1 MAFGSLSSLGF
12 GSGVLTQDTIDKLK
26 EAEQKARIDPY
37 TKKIEENTTKQKDL
51 TEIKT
56 KLLSFQTAVSSLAD
70 ATVFAKRKVVGS
82 ISDNPPASLTVNS
95 GVALQSMNINVTQLA
110 QKDVYQSKGLAND
123 GGFVNAQLNGTA
135 DLTFFSNGKEYTVTV
150 DKNTTYRDLAD
161 KINEASGG
169 EIVAKIVNTGEKGT
183 PYRLTLTSKETGEDS
198 AISFYAGKKDSN
210 GQYQSDS
217 EAENI
222 FSNLGWELDKTS
234 SIDPAKDKKG
244 YGIKDASLHIQTA
257 QNAEFTLDG
266 IKMFRSSNTVTD
278 LGVGM
283 TLTLNKTGEI
293 NFDVQQDFEGVTKA
307 MQDLVD
313 AYNDLVTNLN
323 AATDYNSE
331 TGTKGTLQGISE
343 VNSIRSSILADLFD
357 SQVVDGTTE
366 DANGNKVNTKVMLSM
381 QDFGLSLNDAGTLSF
396 DSSKFEQKV
405 KEDPDSTESF
415 FSNITKYE
423 DINHTGEVIKTGSL
437 SKYLNSNGGNTNGLE
452 FKPGDF
458 TIVFNN
464 QTYDLSKNSDGTNFK
479 LTGKTEEELLQ
490 TSVPDLIDYN
500 MPENG
505 VFHNLILAKIDAKYP
520 AHAQQIMHAF
530 WGVGQMSFVKHAI
543 FVDKNA
549 PSLKDYDALIPYM
562 LDRFNTKKI
571 LISEGICDQLDHA
584 SPNSCFGGKAG
595 LDACEE
601 IQVEELEIL
610 EDEKLL
616 ELFKTKVELL
626 NLKQFYKESKSP
638 IVCILL
644 DKKEKIEQS
653 FDKLLEFKKHF
664 RILVFLDA
672 ENKLENSYMLV
683 WRVVNNIDA
692 KRDIFIKEERLG
704 VDASAKGEA
713 EGYLRAWPK
722 QTDCTKSVIED
733 LILRNILENNP
744 DLFNKFEIF

>member
-12 GSGVLTQDTIDKLK
+12 GSGVLKQDTMDQLK
-26 EAEQKARIDPY
+26 KAEQKARIDPY

-123 GGFVNAQLNGTA
+123 GGFVDAQLNGTA
-135 DLTFFSNGKEYTVTV
+135 DLTFFSNGKEYTVRV

-210 GQYQSDS
+210 GKYQED
-217 EAENI
+217 ANAKKI
-222 FSNLGWELDKTS
+222 FGDLGWELDTTG
-234 SIDPAKDKKG
+234 SIDPAKNKKG
-244 YGIKDASLHIQTA
+244 YGIKEASLHIQTA

-283 TLTLNKTGEI
+283 TLTLKKTGEI

-307 MQDLVD
+307 MQDLAD

-323 AATDYNSE
+323 TATDYNSE

-381 QDFGLSLNDAGTLSF
+381 QDFGLSLNKAGTLSF
-396 DSSKFEQKV
+396 NSSKFEKKV

-423 DINHTGEVIKTGSL
+423 DINHTGDVIKTGSL
-437 SKYLNSNGGNTNGLE
+437 STYLNPSGTGDKGLE

-479 LTGKTEEELLQ
+479 LTGKIEEELLQ
-490 TSVPDLIDYN
+490 
-500 MPENG
+500 
-505 VFHNLILAKIDAKYP
+505 NLANHINSKGIE
-520 AHAQQIMHAF
+520 
-530 WGVGQMSFVKHAI
+530 G
-543 FVDKNA
+543 
-549 PSLKDYDALIPYM
+549 LK
-562 LDRFNTKKI
+562 
-571 LISEGICDQLDHA
+571 
-584 SPNSCFGGKAG
+584 
-595 LDACEE
+595 
-601 IQVEELEIL
+601 V
-610 EDEKLL
+610 
-616 ELFKTKVELL
+616 KVESHNQNNVKGLKL
-626 NLKQFYKESKSP
+626 NFSGDGSSDFSIKGNADILKKLGLSDVNISSKPIEGKGIFSKLKATLQEMTGKNGSITKYDQSLTKDIKSLNTSKDSTQAMIDTRYDTMANQWLQYES
-638 IVCILL
+638 ILT
-644 DKKEKIEQS
+644 
-653 FDKLLEFKKHF
+653 KLNQQLNTVTNM
-664 RILVFLDA
+664 INA
-672 ENKLENSYMLV
+672 ANNS
-683 WRVVNNIDA
+683 NN
-692 KRDIFIKEERLG
+692 
-704 VDASAKGEA
+704 
-713 EGYLRAWPK
+713 
-722 QTDCTKSVIED
+722 
-733 LILRNILENNP
+733 
-744 DLFNKFEIF
+744 

>member
-12 GSGVLTQDTIDKLK
+12 GSGVLKQDTMDQLK
-26 EAEQKARIDPY
+26 KAEQKARIDPY

-123 GGFVNAQLNGTA
+123 GGFVDAQLNGTA
-135 DLTFFSNGKEYTVTV
+135 DLTFFSNGKEYTVRV

-210 GQYQSDS
+210 GKYQED
-217 EAENI
+217 ANAKKI
-222 FSNLGWELDKTS
+222 FGDLGWELDTTG
-234 SIDPAKDKKG
+234 SIDPAKNKKG
-244 YGIKDASLHIQTA
+244 YGIKEASLHIQTA

-283 TLTLNKTGEI
+283 TLTLKKTGEI

-307 MQDLVD
+307 MQDLAD

-323 AATDYNSE
+323 TATDYNSE

-381 QDFGLSLNDAGTLSF
+381 QDFGLSLNKAGTLSF
-396 DSSKFEQKV
+396 NSSKFEKKV

-423 DINHTGEVIKTGSL
+423 DINHTGDVIKTGSL
-437 SKYLNSNGGNTNGLE
+437 STYLNPSGTGDKGLE
-452 FKPGDF
+452 FKPGNF

-479 LTGKTEEELLQ
+479 LTGKTEEELLR
-490 TSVPDLIDYN
+490 
-500 MPENG
+500 
-505 VFHNLILAKIDAKYP
+505 NLANHINSKGIE
-520 AHAQQIMHAF
+520 
-530 WGVGQMSFVKHAI
+530 G
-543 FVDKNA
+543 
-549 PSLKDYDALIPYM
+549 LK
-562 LDRFNTKKI
+562 
-571 LISEGICDQLDHA
+571 
-584 SPNSCFGGKAG
+584 
-595 LDACEE
+595 
-601 IQVEELEIL
+601 V
-610 EDEKLL
+610 
-616 ELFKTKVELL
+616 KVESHDQNNVKGFKL
-626 NLKQFYKESKSP
+626 NFSGDGSSDFSIKGNADILKELGLSDVNISSKPIEGKGIFSKLKATLQGMTGKNGSITKYDQSLTKDIKSLNTSKDSTQAMIDTRYETMANQWLQYES
-638 IVCILL
+638 ILT
-644 DKKEKIEQS
+644 
-653 FDKLLEFKKHF
+653 KLNQQLNTVKNM
-664 RILVFLDA
+664 ISA
-672 ENKLENSYMLV
+672 TNNS
-683 WRVVNNIDA
+683 NN
-692 KRDIFIKEERLG
+692 
-704 VDASAKGEA
+704 
-713 EGYLRAWPK
+713 
-722 QTDCTKSVIED
+722 
-733 LILRNILENNP
+733 
-744 DLFNKFEIF
+744 